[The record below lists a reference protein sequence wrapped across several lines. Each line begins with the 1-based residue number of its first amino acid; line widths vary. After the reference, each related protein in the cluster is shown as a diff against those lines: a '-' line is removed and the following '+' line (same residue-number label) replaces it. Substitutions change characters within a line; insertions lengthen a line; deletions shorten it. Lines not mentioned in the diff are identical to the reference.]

1 LSTGYWECIVLS
13 LSNHDFLWFA
23 DQALDEMVAILRAL
37 GDDRANRR
45 LDLAGANSP
54 YVILTHC
61 LGVMEYWGGRMI
73 AGRSIQRDRDA
84 EFRAQGRVDA
94 LVDRTARARRQLAV
108 DISAIQPTAA
118 PHNPPDPEDADL
130 PYSRT
135 QGAVLMHIFEE
146 LAQHLGQMQLTR
158 DILLSPD

>member
-1 LSTGYWECIVLS
+1 MLS
-13 LSNHDFLWFA
+13 LSNDDFLWFV
-23 DQALDEMVAILRAL
+23 DQALDEMVAIIRAL

-45 LDLAGANSP
+45 PGLVDANSP

-61 LGVMEYWGGRMI
+61 LGVMEYWGGWMI

-94 LVDRTARARRQLAV
+94 LIDRTAGARQQLAA
-108 DISAIQPTAA
+108 DISAIESAAA
-118 PHNPPDPEDADL
+118 PRNPPNPEDADL
-130 PYSRT
+130 PIGRT

-158 DILLSPD
+158 DILLLPD